1 MGPKI
6 ERYDRNNDITETI
19 VCIHWSKNPRDSRF
33 FNKISW
39 FFESKLFCGLIKIIP
54 IIKPSSKPS
63 RILPVNKDTHKTV
76 KRLVM
81 NTE

>member
-1 MGPKI
+1 MGRKI
-6 ERYDRNNDITETI
+6 ERYDRNKHITETI

-39 FFESKLFCGLIKIIP
+39 FFESKLFRGLIKIIP

-63 RILPVNKDTHKTV
+63 RILSVNKDTHKTV

-81 NTE
+81 NTD

>member
-6 ERYDRNNDITETI
+6 ERYDRNKDITETI

-63 RILPVNKDTHKTV
+63 RILSVNKDTHKRV

-81 NTE
+81 NAD

>member
-6 ERYDRNNDITETI
+6 ERYDRNKDITETI
-19 VCIHWSKNPRDSRF
+19 VCLHWSKNPRDSRF

-39 FFESKLFCGLIKIIP
+39 FFESKLFRGLIKIIP

-63 RILPVNKDTHKTV
+63 RIYQLIKIHTKQSSDW
-76 KRLVM
+76 L
-81 NTE
+81 

>member
-6 ERYDRNNDITETI
+6 ERYDRNKDITETI
-19 VCIHWSKNPRDSRF
+19 VYIHWSKNPRDSRF

-54 IIKPSSKPS
+54 IIKPLSKPS
-63 RILPVNKDTHKTV
+63 RILSVNKDTHKTV

-81 NTE
+81 NTD